1 MVLYLVPRFHC
12 LTLEIK
18 KVRIVSV
25 WDRSTL
31 NQIGSDISCF
41 MRIISKKRLREFYE
55 RYEDAE
61 QSLLSWYREV
71 EKEDWDTPAEVKEK
85 YRSASILGDNRV
97 VFNIKGNK
105 YRLVVKIKYEHRVV
119 YIRFVGAHA
128 QYDAIDAEE
137 V

>member
-1 MVLYLVPRFHC
+1 
-12 LTLEIK
+12 
-18 KVRIVSV
+18 
-25 WDRSTL
+25 
-31 NQIGSDISCF
+31 
-41 MRIISKKRLREFYE
+41 MRIITKKRLREFYE
-55 RYEDAE
+55 RYKDTE

-85 YRSASILGDNRV
+85 YRSASILGESRV

-105 YRLVVKIKYEHRVV
+105 YRLVVKIKYEYRVV
-119 YIRFVGAHA
+119 YIRFVGTHA

>member
-1 MVLYLVPRFHC
+1 
-12 LTLEIK
+12 
-18 KVRIVSV
+18 
-25 WDRSTL
+25 
-31 NQIGSDISCF
+31 
-41 MRIISKKRLREFYE
+41 MRIIAKKRLREFYE

-71 EKEDWDTPAEVKEK
+71 EKEDWDKPAKVKEK
-85 YRSASILGDNRV
+85 YGSASILGDNRV

-119 YIRFVGAHA
+119 YIRFVGTHA

>member
-1 MVLYLVPRFHC
+1 
-12 LTLEIK
+12 
-18 KVRIVSV
+18 
-25 WDRSTL
+25 
-31 NQIGSDISCF
+31 
-41 MRIISKKRLREFYE
+41 MRIISKKSLREFYE
-55 RYEDAE
+55 SYKDAE

-85 YRSASILGDNRV
+85 YRSASILRDNRV

-119 YIRFVGAHA
+119 YIRFVGTHA

>member
-1 MVLYLVPRFHC
+1 
-12 LTLEIK
+12 
-18 KVRIVSV
+18 
-25 WDRSTL
+25 
-31 NQIGSDISCF
+31 

-61 QSLLSWYREV
+61 QSLLSWCREV

-85 YRSASILGDNRV
+85 YRSASILRDNRV
-97 VFNIKGNK
+97 VFNIKGTK

-119 YIRFVGAHA
+119 YIRFVGTHA